1 MLFSNLIFFVL
12 ALLIYSTY
20 TPQDPGDVR
29 YFLFSFFSLTIGW
42 YLATWFAFRH
52 YKKRIEQSPF
62 EAFRVMPLL
71 NALEARFIISAL
83 FLYFYLVYGTGFK
96 NIIEGFSFVRDSS
109 FLDIVI
115 GIAPFFLL
123 LIILWFNS
131 FILYRTSSSVS
142 ITREKYLISHL
153 RLNIPI
159 LLPVFLLSLFQDL
172 LSIIPFTKNIGASES
187 FSFLDLVWFLPFMI
201 LLMIFYPF
209 FLRLIWGTHPMP
221 RGERR
226 EKFEAFCRNAG
237 LKVSEIFIWTSF
249 PGRIITAG
257 ITGFIARLRY
267 LFITPEL
274 LDLLNDE
281 EMEAVIAHEA
291 GHVKK
296 RHMIYYGLLFLGFPL
311 FFSLLSSLLAFAVY
325 GFSDYIDPL
334 ITKFTNDPTMFSLS
348 ALMFFALVIV
358 MYFRLFF
365 GVLSRNFERQADLFV
380 FEVVG
385 HPFALISSLEKIS
398 RVGGHIKDQ
407 PNWHHFSIGQ
417 RINFLVDC
425 VEDRRCRDL
434 HEKKIGRIKGT
445 LIAFVCVSLL
455 LLGAINLSVIKN
467 PIELNFLEN
476 QAQRIMTKNPHQVE
490 LPIAVADILYARK
503 QYRRAEHMY
512 RHIIQNNPDN
522 ATALNNLAWL
532 YATADDLSLRDNK
545 KALALAQK
553 AASLTR
559 EPHILDTLAEAYFIN
574 GNTDE
579 ALKAIE
585 EAIVLKPADL
595 AYYYKQKQ
603 KFLGKKESREK

>member
-1 MLFSNLIFFVL
+1 M
-12 ALLIYSTY
+12 
-20 TPQDPGDVR
+20 
-29 YFLFSFFSLTIGW
+29 
-42 YLATWFAFRH
+42 
-52 YKKRIEQSPF
+52 
-62 EAFRVMPLL
+62 
-71 NALEARFIISAL
+71 
-83 FLYFYLVYGTGFK
+83 
-96 NIIEGFSFVRDSS
+96 
-109 FLDIVI
+109 
-115 GIAPFFLL
+115 
-123 LIILWFNS
+123 
-131 FILYRTSSSVS
+131 
-142 ITREKYLISHL
+142 SHL

-159 LLPVFLLSLFQDL
+159 LLPVLLFSLFQDL
-172 LSIIPFTKNIGASES
+172 LSIIPFTKNLGASEN

-209 FLRLIWGTHPMP
+209 FLRLFWSGHPMP

-226 EKFEAFCRNAG
+226 EKFEVFCRKAG

-257 ITGFIARLRY
+257 ITGFVARLRY

-296 RHMIYYGLLFLGFPL
+296 RHMVYFGLLFLGFPL
-311 FFSLLSSLLAFAVY
+311 FFSLLSSLLALTVY
-325 GFSDYIDPL
+325 GFADYIEPH
-334 ITKFTNDPTMFSLS
+334 ITNFTNDPTMLSLS
-348 ALMFFALVIV
+348 TLVFFAFVIV

-365 GVLSRNFERQADLFV
+365 GILSRNFERQADLFV
-380 FEVVG
+380 FEIVG
-385 HPFALISSLEKIS
+385 HPFNLISSLEKIS
-398 RVGGHIKDQ
+398 RVGGHVKDQ
-407 PNWHHFSIGQ
+407 PNWHHFSISQ

-425 VEDRRCRDL
+425 VEDRRYRDL

-445 LIAFVCVSLL
+445 LIAFVCVSVL
-455 LLGAINLSVIKN
+455 LLGAINLPAIKN

-490 LPIAVADILYARK
+490 LPLAVADILYARK
-503 QYRRAEHMY
+503 QYRHAEQIY
-512 RHIIQNNPDN
+512 QRIIQNNPDS

-532 YATADDLSLRDNK
+532 YATAEDLSLRDNK
-545 KALALAQK
+545 KALVLAQK

-574 GNTDE
+574 DDTEE

-585 EAIVLKPADL
+585 EAIALKPADL

-603 KFLGKKESREK
+603 KFLEKKELREK

>member
-1 MLFSNLIFFVL
+1 MLFTNLIFFVL

-29 YFLFSFFSLTIGW
+29 HFLFSFFSLTTGW
-42 YLATWFAFRH
+42 YLATWFAFQH
-52 YKKRIEQSPF
+52 YKKRIEQRPF

-83 FLYFYLVYGTGFK
+83 FLYFYLVYATGFK

-131 FILYRTSSSVS
+131 FILFQTSPSVS
-142 ITREKYLISHL
+142 LTREKYLISHV
-153 RLNIPI
+153 RLNVPI
-159 LLPVFLLSLFQDL
+159 LLPVFLFSLFQDL
-172 LSIIPFTKNIGASES
+172 LRIIPFTKSLGASES

-209 FLRLIWGTHPMP
+209 FLRLIWSVHPMP

-226 EKFEAFCRNAG
+226 EKFEAFCRKAG
-237 LKVSEIFIWTSF
+237 LKVSEIVLWTSF

-296 RHMIYYGLLFLGFPL
+296 RHMVYYGLLFLGFPI
-311 FFSLLSSLLAFAVY
+311 FFSLIAITAY
-325 GFSDYIDPL
+325 GVADYINPQIAELTHDTTVL
-334 ITKFTNDPTMFSLS
+334 SLS
-348 ALMFFALVIV
+348 GLVFPAVVIIL
-358 MYFRLFF
+358 YFRLFF
-365 GVLSRNFERQADLFV
+365 GALSRNFERQADLFV

-398 RVGGHIKDQ
+398 RVGGHVKDQ
-407 PNWHHFSIGQ
+407 PNWHHFSISQ

-425 VEDRRCRDL
+425 VKDQRCRDF
-434 HEKKIGRIKGT
+434 HDKKVRRIKGT

-455 LLGAINLSVIKN
+455 LLGAINLPPIKN
-467 PIELNFLEN
+467 TVELKFLEK
-476 QAQRIMTKNPHQVE
+476 QVQRIMAKNPHQVE
-490 LPIAVADILYARK
+490 LPLALADILFAK
-503 QYRRAEHMY
+503 KNYRRAEHLY
-512 RHIIQNNPDN
+512 QLIIQNNPDN

-532 YATADDLSLRDNK
+532 YATADDSSLRDNK

-574 GNTDE
+574 GNTEE

-603 KFLGKKESREK
+603 KFLSKTENQAK

>member
-29 YFLFSFFSLTIGW
+29 YFLFSFISLFIGW

-52 YKKRIEQSPF
+52 YKKRIDQSPF
-62 EAFRVMPLL
+62 ETFRVMPLL

-83 FLYFYLVYGTGFK
+83 FLYFYLVYATGFK

-123 LIILWFNS
+123 LIILWVNS
-131 FILYRTSSSVS
+131 FILFRTSSSLS
-142 ITREKYLISHL
+142 LTREKYLISHL
-153 RLNIPI
+153 RLNAPI
-159 LLPVFLLSLFQDL
+159 LLPVFLFSLFQDL
-172 LSIIPFTKNIGASES
+172 LKIIPFTKNLGASEN

-209 FLRLIWGTHPMP
+209 FLRLIWSGHPMP
-221 RGERR
+221 QGERR

-281 EMEAVIAHEA
+281 EMEGVIAHEA

-311 FFSLLSSLLAFAVY
+311 FFSLLSSLLALAVY
-325 GFSDYIDPL
+325 GFSDYIDPY
-334 ITKFTNDPTMFSLS
+334 ITKFTNNPDMLSFS
-348 ALMFFALVIV
+348 ALIFFALVIV

-398 RVGGHIKDQ
+398 RVAGHVKDQ
-407 PNWHHFSIGQ
+407 PN
-417 RINFLVDC
+417 
-425 VEDRRCRDL
+425 
-434 HEKKIGRIKGT
+434 
-445 LIAFVCVSLL
+445 
-455 LLGAINLSVIKN
+455 
-467 PIELNFLEN
+467 
-476 QAQRIMTKNPHQVE
+476 
-490 LPIAVADILYARK
+490 
-503 QYRRAEHMY
+503 
-512 RHIIQNNPDN
+512 
-522 ATALNNLAWL
+522 
-532 YATADDLSLRDNK
+532 
-545 KALALAQK
+545 
-553 AASLTR
+553 
-559 EPHILDTLAEAYFIN
+559 
-574 GNTDE
+574 
-579 ALKAIE
+579 
-585 EAIVLKPADL
+585 
-595 AYYYKQKQ
+595 
-603 KFLGKKESREK
+603 

>member
-12 ALLIYSTY
+12 ALLIYSSY
-20 TPQDPGDVR
+20 TSQEPGDVR
-29 YFLFSFFSLTIGW
+29 YFLFSFISLIIGW

-52 YKKRIEQSPF
+52 HKKKIEQSPF

-96 NIIEGFSFVRDSS
+96 NIIQGFSFVRASS
-109 FLDIVI
+109 FLDIAI
-115 GIAPFFLL
+115 GIAPFFIL

-131 FILYRTSSSVS
+131 FILFQTSSSVS
-142 ITREKYLISHL
+142 LTRKKYLISHL

-159 LLPVFLLSLFQDL
+159 LLPVFLFSLFQDL
-172 LSIIPFTKNIGASES
+172 LRIIPFTKNLGASES

-209 FLRLIWGTHPMP
+209 FLRLFWSGHPMP
-221 RGERR
+221 RGGRR
-226 EKFEAFCRNAG
+226 EKFEAFCRKAG
-237 LKVSEIFIWTSF
+237 LKVSEILIWTSF

-257 ITGFIARLRY
+257 ITGLIAKFRY

-296 RHMIYYGLLFLGFPL
+296 RHMVYYGLLFLGFPL
-311 FFSLLSSLLAFAVY
+311 FFSLFSSFLGLAVY
-325 GFSDYIDPL
+325 GFADYIDPY
-334 ITKFTNDPTMFSLS
+334 ITKFTNNPTLFSLS
-348 ALMFFALVIV
+348 ALMFFALGIV

-380 FEVVG
+380 FEIKG

-398 RVGGHIKDQ
+398 RVGGHVKDQ
-407 PNWHHFSIGQ
+407 PNWHHFSISQ
-417 RINFLVDC
+417 RIKFLVDC
-425 VEDRRCRDL
+425 VEDQRCRDL
-434 HEKKIGRIKGT
+434 HDKKVGRIKGT
-445 LIAFVCVSLL
+445 LIALICVSLL
-455 LLGAINLSVIKN
+455 LLGAINLPPIKN
-467 PIELNFLEN
+467 TVELKFLEK
-476 QAQRIMTKNPHQVE
+476 QVQRIMAKNPHHVE
-490 LPIAVADILYARK
+490 LPLALADFLFAKKNYC
-503 QYRRAEHMY
+503 RAEHLY
-512 RHIIQNNPDN
+512 RLIIQNNPDN

-532 YATADDLSLRDNK
+532 YATADNLSLRDNK

-574 GNTDE
+574 GNTKE
-579 ALKAIE
+579 ALKAIG
-585 EAIVLKPADL
+585 EAIALKPADL
-595 AYYYKQKQ
+595 SYYYKQKQ
-603 KFLGKKESREK
+603 KFLGKNESHQE